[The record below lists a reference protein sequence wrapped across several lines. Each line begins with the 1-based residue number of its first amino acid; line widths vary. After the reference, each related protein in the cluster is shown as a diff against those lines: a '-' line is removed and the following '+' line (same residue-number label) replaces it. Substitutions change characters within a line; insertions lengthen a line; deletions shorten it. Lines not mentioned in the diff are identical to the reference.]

1 MRGKKINAVCIK
13 IIQQCSAKGQGNP
26 CYPWPWRFPV
36 QILSKITYRWIMQL
50 PKEQTKAFIRS
61 PSEPVTRM
69 HKAEIRVLN
78 FERAPIEQ
86 DKALRYPSGLVH
98 CTPAV
103 SAPYPNA
110 PCPHGLKCSLPRSLS
125 SPTHDEYRRY
135 TRYTNIFTLW
145 GSQFHISK
153 SLTFKRDENL

>member
-1 MRGKKINAVCIK
+1 MRGKKINAGCIK
-13 IIQQCSAKGQGNP
+13 IIQLCSAKGQGNP

-50 PKEQTKAFIRS
+50 PEEQTKAFIRS

-98 CTPAV
+98 CTLP
-103 SAPYPNA
+103 APYPNA
-110 PCPHGLKCSLPRSLS
+110 PCPHGLKRPFPLTVLS
-125 SPTHDEYRRY
+125 HTRRVPKVHQVHQHLY
-135 TRYTNIFTLW
+135 TLGFPVSHLQE
-145 GSQFHISK
+145 SHIQ
-153 SLTFKRDENL
+153 KR